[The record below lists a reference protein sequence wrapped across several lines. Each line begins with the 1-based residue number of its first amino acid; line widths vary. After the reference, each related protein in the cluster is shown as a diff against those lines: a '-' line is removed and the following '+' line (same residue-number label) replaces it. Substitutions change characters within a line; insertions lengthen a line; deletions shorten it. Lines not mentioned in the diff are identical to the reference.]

1 MPRLTRILALP
12 GSERR
17 LLAEA
22 AATLALARALLA
34 LLPFAAAMRLAG
46 LRTRAD
52 SIDPQ
57 ATPAAERAATARAVG
72 AAVARVAPHL
82 PFRAVCLQQAVA
94 CTLMLR
100 RRGLPVSV
108 HFGLAK
114 DAAGGL
120 DAHAW
125 SVSGG
130 AVVTG
135 APGRERFTPIAVFA
149 A

>member
-1 MPRLTRILALP
+1 MRRLTRILALP

-34 LLPFAAAMRLAG
+34 LLPFATAMRLAG
-46 LRTRAD
+46 LRTRGV
-52 SIDPQ
+52 SIDPR
-57 ATPAAERAATARAVG
+57 ATPAAPATVARAVG

-82 PFRAVCLQQAVA
+82 PFRAVCLQQAMA
-94 CTLMLR
+94 CTIMLR

-130 AVVTG
+130 AVITG